1 MADLKKKFIDIL
13 FEDDPEDKEI
23 SEKLLNNKNNKKDQ
37 LSAKDVLYH
46 KNNSSA
52 FINLYEDTKKEI
64 SEIEKEK
71 EAFKEEYEMSSQI
84 SPIFGMLKDG
94 EPKAVTKNDS
104 LKTQNKKDNSVL
116 DIVAS
121 PIYGNQFDEEDE
133 INKDETDTE
142 EQQTEENPPAT
153 QVDTT
158 TSISRQLL
166 RHTRAILKRMTKDRA
181 QHKCE
186 LEVLNTCKYFTS
198 KEDNN
203 NYLEIHHLIPW
214 AFSNDF
220 ENSLEHIDNYV
231 ALCPSCHMLLHHGT
245 DRERKQ
251 ALTYLFNQRKDKLK
265 SAGLEITLERLFEY
279 YQIEA

>member
-46 KNNSSA
+46 KNSSSA

-133 INKDETDTE
+133 INKDELNIDEFEDEEEELHNLFDEEERVEESVEDTD
-142 EQQTEENPPAT
+142 
-153 QVDTT
+153 
-158 TSISRQLL
+158 
-166 RHTRAILKRMTKDRA
+166 
-181 QHKCE
+181 
-186 LEVLNTCKYFTS
+186 S
-198 KEDNN
+198 KNE
-203 NYLEIHHLIPW
+203 EIH
-214 AFSNDF
+214 
-220 ENSLEHIDNYV
+220 
-231 ALCPSCHMLLHHGT
+231 
-245 DRERKQ
+245 
-251 ALTYLFNQRKDKLK
+251 LFNLFGEDK
-265 SAGLEITLERLFEY
+265 
-279 YQIEA
+279 